1 MENDLSD
8 ILESPWESEGA
19 LLDVIRKDGI
29 EDETVEK
36 AVIAAVRLLKGVE
49 DEFSPE
55 LIAKVGAALYPLRN
69 GPLNT
74 GPGVPSPGGLF
85 GVSGSDEE
93 DPPDGSGSG
102 ADTDVSVSGASLEGS
117 ASGAKVAADA
127 DGDTE
132 EPDDDADDGKKK
144 KMKKA
149 DFSASSRRDLAGQGK
164 ALPDGS
170 FPIRNTKDL
179 SNAIHDVGRA
189 KDPGR
194 AKSWIVRRARALGA
208 TGMLPDSWKVSK
220 EDLVVDLPEDAY
232 LEKSADFVIDD
243 ERGTVETHAVPVQ
256 KEDGSWDFTDV
267 PDASAAFFRA
277 MIQKQDEQAVE
288 LAAAKE
294 AVSKADDTLLSRQM
308 VEKAARLNHVA
319 ATDDLAPILKEA
331 SLKLDSESFEKL
343 TTVLEAA
350 QERISKGDLF
360 SEMGSRSFGNDSSKT
375 DADSQ
380 LIAKAKELVEKGGDI
395 TFEAAYAKAMEQNPD
410 LYAQYTFE
418 KGWGV

>member
-19 LLDVIRKDGI
+19 LLDIIRKDGV

-36 AVIAAVRLLKGVE
+36 AVIAAVRLIKGVE
-49 DEFSPE
+49 GEFSPE
-55 LIAKVGAALYPLRN
+55 LIAKVGSILYPLRN

-74 GPGVPSPGGLF
+74 DPGVPSPGGLF
-85 GVSGSDEE
+85 GASGADED
-93 DPPDGSGSG
+93 DPPDGTASG
-102 ADTDVSVSGASLEGS
+102 ADTDASVSGESLEGS
-117 ASGAKVAADA
+117 ASGAKVAADS
-127 DGDTE
+127 
-132 EPDDDADDGKKK
+132 EPDEDDAPAKGKGFFGRRSKAQKEEIPSEDVEKDD
-144 KMKKA
+144 
-149 DFSASSRRDLAGQGK
+149 S
-164 ALPDGS
+164 
-170 FPIRNTKDL
+170 T
-179 SNAIHDVGRA
+179 
-189 KDPGR
+189 
-194 AKSWIVRRARALGA
+194 
-208 TGMLPDSWKVSK
+208 
-220 EDLVVDLPEDAY
+220 
-232 LEKSADFVIDD
+232 IDD
-243 ERGTVETHAVPVQ
+243 ERGTVETNPVPVQ

-267 PDASAAFFRA
+267 PEDSAAFFRA
-277 MIQKQDEQAVE
+277 MIQKQDEQATE

-294 AVSKADDTLLSRQM
+294 AVAKADDTLLSRQM

-319 ATDDLAPILKEA
+319 ATDDLAPLLKEA

-350 QERISKGDLF
+350 QDRISKGDLF
-360 SEMGSRSFGNDSSKT
+360 SEMGSRSFGNDVSKT